1 MSQLYALDWADL
13 KSRSD
18 ANTAL
23 DVLAEN
29 LSVFKVGRPSWPV
42 NDFRKAMI
50 KKSIQKEQLRIFE
63 ATTKEKI

>member
-29 LSVFKVGRPSWPV
+29 LSVFKVGRALLANWPEKDYDQKV
-42 NDFRKAMI
+42 KPRRA
-50 KKSIQKEQLRIFE
+50 IQIV
-63 ATTKEKI
+63 